1 MLRNAGSLQKAIHQ
15 KRPFES
21 AGQEIVLGLM
31 RTTDV
36 VRRLFNEVYEP
47 HGITSQQYNV
57 LRILRGAELGGLRT
71 LAIRARMVERTPG
84 VTRLIDR
91 LEALGWV
98 ERETPKSDRR
108 QVICRITADGLKFLE
123 RLDGPVMAI
132 AGSAADA
139 LSEKDQ
145 RKLISLLDTLRLSHE
160 PAADDAKTPPAS
172 RPGQGRDNVSPNRE
186 RRKT

>member
-1 MLRNAGSLQKAIHQ
+1 MSRNAGSLQKAIHQ
-15 KRPFES
+15 QRPFES
-21 AGQEIVLGLM
+21 ASQEIVLGLM

-36 VRRLFNEVYEP
+36 VRRLLNQVYEA
-47 HGITSQQYNV
+47 HGITSQRYNV
-57 LRILRGAELGGLRT
+57 LRILRGAQPDGLPT
-71 LAIRARMVERTPG
+71 LAIRERMLERTPG

-91 LEALGWV
+91 LDAQGWV

-108 QVICRITADGLKFLE
+108 QVICRITAEGLKLLE
-123 RLDGPVMAI
+123 RLHQPVMAI

-160 PAADDAKTPPAS
+160 PATDDAEP
-172 RPGQGRDNVSPNRE
+172 RPKQ
-186 RRKT
+186 RKRQRKP

>member
-1 MLRNAGSLQKAIHQ
+1 MSRNVGSLQKAISQ
-15 KRPFES
+15 QRPFES
-21 AGQEIVLGLM
+21 AGQEIALGLM

-47 HGITSQQYNV
+47 HAITSQQYNV
-57 LRILRGAELGGLRT
+57 LRILRGSRPDGLPT
-71 LAIRARMVERTPG
+71 LVIRERMIERTPG

-91 LEALGWV
+91 LEARGWV
-98 ERETPKSDRR
+98 EREIPKSDRR
-108 QVICRITADGLKFLE
+108 QVICRITAEGLKLLE
-123 RLDGPVMAI
+123 RLDKPVMAI

-160 PAADDAKTPPAS
+160 PVTDDAEARPAPRPKQGKRIRTP
-172 RPGQGRDNVSPNRE
+172 
-186 RRKT
+186 

>member
-1 MLRNAGSLQKAIHQ
+1 MSRSSGSLQKAIHQ
-15 KRPFES
+15 QRPFDS
-21 AGQEIVLGLM
+21 AGQEIVLSLM

-36 VRRLFNEVYEP
+36 VRRLFNKTYEP

-57 LRILRGAELGGLRT
+57 LRILRGARPDGLPT
-71 LAIRARMVERTPG
+71 LVIRERMVERTPG

-91 LEALGWV
+91 LEAHGWV

-108 QVICRITADGLKFLE
+108 RVVCRITADGLKLLD
-123 RLDGPVMAI
+123 RLDGPIMAI

-145 RKLISLLDTLRLSHE
+145 RKLISLLDALRLSHE
-160 PAADDAKTPPAS
+160 PVTDQAEVRPAPRPKQARQRTP
-172 RPGQGRDNVSPNRE
+172 
-186 RRKT
+186 

>member
-1 MLRNAGSLQKAIHQ
+1 MSRNSGSLQKAIHQ
-15 KRPFES
+15 QRPFES
-21 AGQEIVLGLM
+21 ASQEIVLGLM

-47 HGITSQQYNV
+47 HGITPQQYNV
-57 LRILRGAELGGLRT
+57 LRILRGARPDGLPT
-71 LAIRARMVERTPG
+71 LVIRERMVERTPG

-91 LEALGWV
+91 LEARGWV

-108 QVICRITADGLKFLE
+108 RVICRITAEGLRLLE
-123 RLDGPVMAI
+123 RLHKPVMAI

-160 PAADDAKTPPAS
+160 PATDDAEAAPEP
-172 RPGQGRDNVSPNRE
+172 RPKQ
-186 RRKT
+186 RKRQRKP

>member
-1 MLRNAGSLQKAIHQ
+1 
-15 KRPFES
+15 
-21 AGQEIVLGLM
+21 M

-36 VRRLFNEVYEP
+36 VRRLFNETYEP

-57 LRILRGAELGGLRT
+57 LRILRGARPDGLPT
-71 LAIRARMVERTPG
+71 LVIRERMVERTPG

-91 LEALGWV
+91 LEAHGWV

-108 QVICRITADGLKFLE
+108 RVVCRITADGLKLLD
-123 RLDGPVMAI
+123 RLDGPIMAI

-145 RKLISLLDTLRLSHE
+145 RKLISLLDALRLSHE
-160 PAADDAKTPPAS
+160 PVTAQAEVRPAT
-172 RPGQGRDNVSPNRE
+172 RPKQA
-186 RRKT
+186 RRHKP